1 MGDPEG
7 RNDERRWR
15 PRPLVSFA
23 LRSVSVLVP
32 AAAGAASAYAFVGV
46 VPMPGG
52 LALIPW
58 VLGLVVTSTVATA
71 IAEQAGRRFLPL
83 AVLFRLSLVFPD
95 RAPSRFVMAR
105 GAGNI
110 RQLERRI
117 HEARDH
123 GVDPEP
129 VKAAM
134 QILALVAA
142 LSAHDRKTRGHSERV
157 RAFTDLVAEELTL
170 SEADRDRLRWAALL
184 HDVGKIHVPARIL
197 NKPGRP
203 DAREWERLQAH
214 PAMGALIAEPL
225 LPWLGPWGHAIE
237 QHHERYGGG
246 GYPHALAGNE
256 ISLAARIVSVADSF
270 EVMTAARSYK
280 KPMSV
285 PAARREL
292 AACAGGQFDPAIVR
306 AFLNVSLGRLW
317 WTVGPTSWTALAP
330 IVGPV
335 QRAGG
340 QLAAAATG
348 ATAAVV
354 VGAAGLFP
362 TVTGTAAASGPA
374 PSVPVSGATAVPA
387 EGKGGVPVDDDVR
400 TGGIGPVG
408 GSPGG
413 GEHAE
418 VPGEGGSTGD
428 STGGG
433 GTEDPGDVDIV
444 GVVGGTLDEVV
455 DETPGTLD
463 EVVEGTTETLDEVV
477 DETTGTLDEVVEGTT
492 ETLDEVVDETT
503 DLVDE
508 LLGGTGVSD
517 LVDEPVQ
524 DLTDVLGG
532 LLGS

>member
-1 MGDPEG
+1 MGDTQE

-15 PRPLVSFA
+15 PRPLLSFA
-23 LRSVSVLVP
+23 LRSISVLIP
-32 AAAGAASAYAFVGV
+32 AAVGAASAYAFVGV
-46 VPMPGG
+46 VSMPRG
-52 LALIPW
+52 LGLVPW

-71 IAEQAGRRFLPL
+71 FAEHLGKRFLPL

-105 GAGNI
+105 GAGNV

-117 HEARDH
+117 HEAREH

-129 VKAAM
+129 VKAAA
-134 QILALVAA
+134 QIVALVAA

-157 RAFTDLVAEELTL
+157 RAFTDLVAGELKL

-184 HDVGKIHVPARIL
+184 HDVGKIHVPAKIL

-214 PAMGALIAEPL
+214 PAMGARIAEPL

-246 GYPHALAGNE
+246 GYPHALAGDE

-292 AACAGGQFDPAIVR
+292 TACAGEQFDPAIVR

-317 WTVGPTSWTALAP
+317 WTVGPMSWTALAP
-330 IVGPV
+330 ILGPV

-340 QLAAAATG
+340 QLAAAASG
-348 ATAAVV
+348 ATAGVV
-354 VGAAGLFP
+354 IGAAGLFP
-362 TVTGTAAASGPA
+362 IATGTAVAADP
-374 PSVPVSGATAVPA
+374 AVPIGA
-387 EGKGGVPVDDDVR
+387 ATGVTSAAWGDGVR
-400 TGGIGPVG
+400 TGGIGLGSGSG
-408 GSPGG
+408 GTGAHG
-413 GEHAE
+413 E
-418 VPGEGGSTGD
+418 VPGEAPSTAGEEED
-428 STGGG
+428 AAGGG
-433 GTEDPGDVDIV
+433 GSGGTGGSGGVPPDDPDVVEDPGGALDDLVEDTAGTVDDL
-444 GVVGGTLDEVV
+444 VGGAAGTVTDVV
-455 DETPGTLD
+455 DG
-463 EVVEGTTETLDEVV
+463 
-477 DETTGTLDEVVEGTT
+477 
-492 ETLDEVVDETT
+492 TT
-503 DLVDE
+503 DLVDHV
-508 LLGGTGVSD
+508 LGGSAVSD
-517 LVDEPVQ
+517 LVDEPVE